1 MKKLIILL
9 ALLFPML
16 ALAQDIEGTWKF
28 HPAYQL
34 SAASELI
41 DTENHVYA
49 LSNGAIVCLD
59 KASGQIQALSPATG
73 LSEAKV
79 KSIYY
84 NYDKHYLLIAYTS
97 SNIDLL
103 YDDGH
108 IVNISAL
115 ADAVMNISRSINDVS
130 FADGIVYVATD
141 FGLIVIDEQ
150 KESVIEF
157 RNYNKALT
165 SVARVGEHTIIAY
178 EGKLFASNNR
188 RELLSD
194 FHPLDITQD
203 NARLRTAT
211 DNTFFLLGDK
221 ALKRCTMSIN
231 EKGDTSFVAT
241 DIVLATPNNLQR
253 SSGGWLANFRANSF
267 YYTISNDG
275 NYTAT
280 KVTGNNTSLY
290 SSAPDGD
297 GTIWQIDGNGIHIK
311 GATNYYK
318 PGGIYT
324 YNNASPVWFYSYYN
338 TMNDKFYITSFD
350 QRYAYDPKARPQ
362 FKAYLLSYDGNN
374 WTDET
379 PTKIRNLIE
388 SGPLALVPWHNNA
401 LFYTIRSNNN
411 LFRVVDGQVD
421 LTFVQGVNHPYTGLV
436 LPRIAFD
443 SQGNLWMCSTR
454 AAAPEPKDVACML
467 PKDKVMNP
475 TVTKDDWIVVS
486 VPGMN
491 MPGGTFQNQ
500 TFCIGKGDVKV
511 THDGYQG
518 SLAFTLWR
526 GTPNATNSTV
536 ESVRVSDPVDQNGK
550 AIDKYNNYLYTMTN
564 DSTGYIWVGS
574 SNSPVFYFDPAEVIE
589 NGFKVTRPIVSD
601 GEDSPFNLAV
611 SYIATDYLNRKWIA
625 TIENGLYVTSPDGSR
640 VLKHFDVDNSLLPSS
655 KVYSVVAS
663 PNRAIVLTANGVVE
677 FDMTDIPQS
686 IDYTA
691 VTAAPMFVEPSYTG
705 FVTIGQVDVG
715 ACVRI
720 TDRDGNVVREFTAT
734 SNQVAW
740 DTCDETGERV
750 PTGVYSI
757 YAGLTAEQLPAT
769 PQARV
774 KIIK

>member
-34 SAASELI
+34 SAASDLI

-130 FADGIVYVATD
+130 FADGIVYVATN

-194 FHPLDITQD
+194 FNPLDITLD
-203 NARLRTAT
+203 NARLLTAT

-231 EKGDTSFVAT
+231 EKGDTGFVAT

-253 SSGGWLANFRANSF
+253 TSGGWLANFRASSF

-350 QRYAYDPKARPQ
+350 QRYAYDPKANPS
-362 FKAYLLSYDGNN
+362 FSAYLLTYDGEN
-374 WTDET
+374 WADET
-379 PTKIRNLIE
+379 PTKIRNLIK
-388 SGPLALVPWHNNA
+388 SGPLAFVPGHSNA

-491 MPGGTFQNQ
+491 MSGGTFQNQ

-511 THDGYQG
+511 THDGNLG

-526 GTPNATNSTV
+526 GTPDATNPTV
-536 ESVRVSDPVDQNGK
+536 ESVRVSDPVDQDGK
-550 AIDKYNNYLYTMTN
+550 AIDKYNNRLYTMTN

-574 SNSPVFYFDPAEVIE
+574 SNSPVFYFDPVEVME
-589 NGFKVTRPIVSD
+589 NGFKVTRPIAID
-601 GEDSPFNLAV
+601 GDDSPYDANV

-625 TIENGLYVTSPDGSR
+625 TIENGLYVVSPDGSR

-677 FDMTDIPQS
+677 FDMTDIPQA

>member
-9 ALLFPML
+9 ALIMPML
-16 ALAQDIEGTWKF
+16 AIAQDIEGTWKF
-28 HPAYQL
+28 HPTYQF
-34 SAASELI
+34 STASDLI

-130 FADGIVYVATD
+130 FADGIVYVATN

-165 SVARVGEHTIIAY
+165 SVARVSEHTIIAY

-194 FHPLDITQD
+194 FHPLDITLD

-231 EKGDTSFVAT
+231 EEGDTGFVAT
-241 DIVLATPNNLQR
+241 DIVAATPNNLQR
-253 SSGGWLANFRANSF
+253 TSGGWLANFRANSF

-338 TMNDKFYITSFD
+338 TMNDKFYITNHD
-350 QRYAYDPKARPQ
+350 QRYAYNKNEQMSD
-362 FKAYLLSYDGNN
+362 KAYLLAYDGNS
-374 WTDET
+374 WIDET
-379 PTKIRNLIE
+379 PKELKNLTKP
-388 SGPLALVPWHNNA
+388 GPLALVPWHSNA
-401 LFYTIRSNNN
+401 LFYVIREGKNM
-411 LFRVVDGQVD
+411 FRIVDGQVNH
-421 LTFVQGVNHPYTGLV
+421 TFQMGVNLPYTGKLYT
-436 LPRIAFD
+436 PRLAFD
-443 SQGNLWMCSTR
+443 SEGNLWMCSTR
-454 AAAPEPKDVACML
+454 SSTAPANIACML
-467 PKDKVMNP
+467 PKEKVMND
-475 TVTKDDWIVVS
+475 TITKDDWIVVS

-511 THDGYQG
+511 THDGNQG

-526 GTPNATNSTV
+526 GTPDATNSTV

-550 AIDKYNNYLYTMTN
+550 AIDKYLNYLYTMTP
-564 DSTGYIWVGS
+564 DSTGHIWVGS
-574 SNSPVFYFDPAEVIE
+574 SNSPVFYFDPVEVME

-625 TIENGLYVTSPDGSR
+625 TIENGLYVVSPDGSR

-677 FDMTDIPQS
+677 FDMTDIPQA

-720 TDRDGNVVREFTAT
+720 TDRDGNIVREFTAT

-757 YAGLTAEQLPAT
+757 YAGLSAEQLPAT

>member
-141 FGLIVIDEQ
+141 FGLVVIDEQ

-194 FHPLDITQD
+194 FNPLDITLD

-253 SSGGWLANFRANSF
+253 TSGGWLANFRASSF

-311 GATNYYK
+311 GATGYHK

-338 TMNDKFYITSFD
+338 TMNDKFYITNHD
-350 QRYAYDPKARPQ
+350 QRYAYNKNEQMFD
-362 FKAYLLSYDGNN
+362 KAYLLAYDGNS
-374 WTDET
+374 WIDET
-379 PTKIRNLIE
+379 PKELKNLTKP
-388 SGPLALVPWHNNA
+388 GPLALVPWHSNA
-401 LFYTIRSNNN
+401 LFYVIREGKNM
-411 LFRVVDGQVD
+411 FRIVDGQVNH
-421 LTFVQGVNHPYTGLV
+421 TFQMGVNLPYTGKLYT
-436 LPRIAFD
+436 PRLAFD
-443 SQGNLWMCSTR
+443 SEGNLWMCSTR
-454 AAAPEPKDVACML
+454 SSTTPANIACML
-467 PKDKVMNP
+467 PKEKVMND
-475 TVTKDDWIVVS
+475 TITKDDWIVAS
-486 VPGMN
+486 VPGLSD
-491 MPGGTFQNQ
+491 GTFQNQ
-500 TFCIGKGDVKV
+500 TFCIGKDDIKV
-511 THDGYQG
+511 THGGNLG

-526 GTPNATNSTV
+526 GTPDATNPTV
-536 ESVRVSDPVDQNGK
+536 ESVRVSDPVDQDGK
-550 AIDKYNNYLYTMTN
+550 AIDKYNNRLYTMTN

-574 SNSPVFYFDPAEVIE
+574 SNSPVFYFDPVEVME
-589 NGFKVTRPIVSD
+589 NGFKVTRPIAID
-601 GEDSPFNLAV
+601 GDDSPYDANV

-625 TIENGLYVTSPDGSR
+625 TIENGLYVVSPDGSR

-677 FDMTDIPQS
+677 FDMTDIPQA

-720 TDRDGNVVREFTAT
+720 TDRDGNIVREFTAT

>member
-9 ALLFPML
+9 ALIMPML
-16 ALAQDIEGTWKF
+16 AIAQDIEGTWKF
-28 HPAYQL
+28 HPTYQF
-34 SAASELI
+34 STASDLI

-130 FADGIVYVATD
+130 FADGIVYVATN

-165 SVARVGEHTIIAY
+165 SVARVSEHTIIAY

-194 FHPLDITQD
+194 FHPLDITLD

-231 EKGDTSFVAT
+231 EEGDTGFVAT
-241 DIVLATPNNLQR
+241 DIVAATPNNLQR
-253 SSGGWLANFRANSF
+253 TSGGWLANFRASSF

-338 TMNDKFYITSFD
+338 TMNDKFYITNHD
-350 QRYAYDPKARPQ
+350 QRYAYNKNEQMFD
-362 FKAYLLSYDGNN
+362 KAYLLAYDGNS
-374 WTDET
+374 WIDET
-379 PTKIRNLIE
+379 PKELKNLTKP
-388 SGPLALVPWHNNA
+388 GPLALVPWHSNA
-401 LFYTIRSNNN
+401 LFYVIREGKNM
-411 LFRVVDGQVD
+411 FRIVDGQVNH
-421 LTFVQGVNHPYTGLV
+421 TFQMGVNLPYTGKLYT
-436 LPRIAFD
+436 PRLAFD
-443 SQGNLWMCSTR
+443 SEGNLWMCSTR
-454 AAAPEPKDVACML
+454 SSTTPANIACML
-467 PKDKVMNP
+467 PKEKVMND
-475 TVTKDDWIVVS
+475 TITKDDWIVVS

-526 GTPNATNSTV
+526 GTPDATNSTV

-574 SNSPVFYFDPAEVIE
+574 SNSPVFYFDPAEVLE
-589 NGFKVTRPIVSD
+589 NSFKVTRPIVSD

-625 TIENGLYVTSPDGSR
+625 TIENGLYVVSPDGSR

-677 FDMTDIPQS
+677 FDMTDIPQA

-691 VTAAPMFVEPSYTG
+691 VTAAPMFVDPSYTG

-720 TDRDGNVVREFTAT
+720 TDRDGNIVREFTAT

-757 YAGLTAEQLPAT
+757 YAGLSAEQLPGT

>member
-34 SAASELI
+34 SAASDLI

-130 FADGIVYVATD
+130 FDDGIVYVATD
-141 FGLIVIDEQ
+141 FGLVVIDEQ

-194 FHPLDITQD
+194 FNPLDITLD

-231 EKGDTSFVAT
+231 EKGDTGFVAT

-253 SSGGWLANFRANSF
+253 TSGGWLANFRASSF

-311 GATNYYK
+311 GATGYHK

-350 QRYAYDPKARPQ
+350 QRYAYSPSARPK

-475 TVTKDDWIVVS
+475 TITKDDWIVVS

-526 GTPNATNSTV
+526 GTPDATNSTV

-574 SNSPVFYFDPAEVIE
+574 SNSPVFYFDPVEVME
-589 NGFKVTRPIVSD
+589 NGFKVTRPIVND

-625 TIENGLYVTSPDGSR
+625 TIENGLYVVSPDGSR

-677 FDMTDIPQS
+677 FDMTDIPQA

-757 YAGLTAEQLPAT
+757 YAGLTAEQLPGT

>member
-130 FADGIVYVATD
+130 FADGIVYVATN

-194 FHPLDITQD
+194 FNPMDITLD

-231 EKGDTSFVAT
+231 EKGDTGFVAT

-253 SSGGWLANFRANSF
+253 TSGGWLANFRANSF

-338 TMNDKFYITSFD
+338 TMNDKFYITNHD
-350 QRYAYDPKARPQ
+350 QRYAYNKNEQMFD
-362 FKAYLLSYDGNN
+362 KAYLLAYDGNS
-374 WTDET
+374 WIDET
-379 PTKIRNLIE
+379 PKELKNLTKP
-388 SGPLALVPWHNNA
+388 GPLALVPWHSNA
-401 LFYTIRSNNN
+401 LFYVIREGKNM
-411 LFRVVDGQVD
+411 FRIVDGQVNH
-421 LTFVQGVNHPYTGLV
+421 TFQMGVNLPYTGKLYT
-436 LPRIAFD
+436 PRLAFD
-443 SQGNLWMCSTR
+443 SEGNLWMCSTR
-454 AAAPEPKDVACML
+454 SSTAPANIACML
-467 PKDKVMNP
+467 PKEKVMND
-475 TVTKDDWIVVS
+475 TITKDDWIVVS

-526 GTPNATNSTV
+526 GTPDATNSTV

-550 AIDKYNNYLYTMTN
+550 AIDKYLNYLYTMTN

-574 SNSPVFYFDPAEVIE
+574 SNSPVFYFDPVEVME
-589 NGFKVTRPIVSD
+589 NGFKVTRPIAID
-601 GEDSPFNLAV
+601 GDDSPYDANV

-625 TIENGLYVTSPDGSR
+625 TIENGLYVVSPDGSR

-677 FDMTDIPQS
+677 FDMTDIPQA

-720 TDRDGNVVREFTAT
+720 TDRNGNIVREFTAT

>member
-194 FHPLDITQD
+194 FHPLDITLD

-231 EKGDTSFVAT
+231 EKGDTGFVAT
-241 DIVLATPNNLQR
+241 DIVLATPNNFQR
-253 SSGGWLANFRANSF
+253 TSGGWLANFRASSF

-338 TMNDKFYITSFD
+338 TMNDKFYITNHD
-350 QRYAYDPKARPQ
+350 QRYAYNKNEQMFD
-362 FKAYLLSYDGNN
+362 KAYLLAYDGNS
-374 WTDET
+374 WIDET
-379 PTKIRNLIE
+379 PKELKNLTKP
-388 SGPLALVPWHNNA
+388 GPLALVPWHSNA
-401 LFYTIRSNNN
+401 LFYVIREGKNM
-411 LFRVVDGQVD
+411 FRIVDGQVNH
-421 LTFVQGVNHPYTGLV
+421 TFQMGVNLPYTGKLYT
-436 LPRIAFD
+436 PRLAFD
-443 SQGNLWMCSTR
+443 SEGNLWMCSTR
-454 AAAPEPKDVACML
+454 SSTAPANIACML
-467 PKDKVMNP
+467 PKEKVMND
-475 TVTKDDWIVVS
+475 TITKDDWIVVS

-526 GTPNATNSTV
+526 GTPDATNSTV

-550 AIDKYNNYLYTMTN
+550 AIDKYLNYLYTMTN

-574 SNSPVFYFDPAEVIE
+574 SNSPVFYFDPVEVME
-589 NGFKVTRPIVSD
+589 NGFKVTRPIAID
-601 GEDSPFNLAV
+601 GDDSPYDANV
-611 SYIATDYLNRKWIA
+611 SYIATDYLNRKWVA
-625 TIENGLYVTSPDGSR
+625 TIENGLYVVSPDGSR

-677 FDMTDIPQS
+677 FDMTDIPQA

-705 FVTIGQVDVG
+705 LVTIGQVDVG

-720 TDRDGNVVREFTAT
+720 TDRDGNIVREFTAT

-757 YAGLTAEQLPAT
+757 YAGLSAEQLPGT

>member
-9 ALLFPML
+9 ALIMPML
-16 ALAQDIEGTWKF
+16 AIAQDIEGTWKF
-28 HPAYQL
+28 HPTYQF
-34 SAASELI
+34 STASDLI

-194 FHPLDITQD
+194 FNPLDITLD
-203 NARLRTAT
+203 NARLRTTT

-231 EKGDTSFVAT
+231 EKGDTGFVAT

-253 SSGGWLANFRANSF
+253 TSGGWLANFRANSF

-311 GATNYYK
+311 GATGYHK

-350 QRYAYDPKARPQ
+350 QRYAYSPSANPS
-362 FKAYLLSYDGNN
+362 FSAYLLTYDGEN
-374 WTDET
+374 WVDET
-379 PTKIRNLIE
+379 PTKIRNLIK
-388 SGPLALVPWHNNA
+388 SGPLAFVPGRSNA

-421 LTFVQGVNHPYTGLV
+421 LTFVQGVNHPYTGLA

-454 AAAPEPKDVACML
+454 SSTTPANIACML

-475 TVTKDDWIVVS
+475 TITKDDWIVAS
-486 VPGMN
+486 VPGLSD
-491 MPGGTFQNQ
+491 GTFQNQ
-500 TFCIGKGDVKV
+500 TFCIGKDDIKV
-511 THDGYQG
+511 THGGNLG

-526 GTPNATNSTV
+526 GTPDATNPTV
-536 ESVRVSDPVDQNGK
+536 ESVRVSDPVDQDGK
-550 AIDKYNNYLYTMTN
+550 AIDKYNNRLYTMTN

-574 SNSPVFYFDPAEVIE
+574 SNSPVFYFDPVEVME
-589 NGFKVTRPIVSD
+589 NGFKVTRPIAID
-601 GEDSPFNLAV
+601 GDDSPYDANV

-625 TIENGLYVTSPDGSR
+625 TIENGLYVVSPDGSR

-720 TDRDGNVVREFTAT
+720 TDRDGNIVREFTAT